1 MINVVKKP
9 HAAIFTAATDGGKT
23 KLMLD
28 LIQNEYRHHFDNIV
42 ILCPTLRVNETYK
55 SRPWIWSD
63 DNIFLIIPKDKLFEC
78 ISRFSKALTCEET
91 LFVIDDCIGDDELN
105 KQGGIFSILTAT
117 GRHINHTFWFLI
129 QRYKRIPITIRDQIK
144 MLFVWFSK
152 NRYEFDLIH
161 NENYIIEDDE
171 ELKSVKLALKEG
183 EFTCVYLR
191 MAFPRSYKVLTG

>member
-1 MINVVKKP
+1 
-9 HAAIFTAATDGGKT
+9 
-23 KLMLD
+23 MLD
-28 LIQNEYRHHFDNIV
+28 LLQNEYIQHFEKII
-42 ILCPTLRVNETYK
+42 ILCPTLRNNKTYK
-55 SRPWIWSD
+55 SRPWIRSD
-63 DNIFLIIPKDKLFEC
+63 DNIFLIILEDKLFEL
-78 ISRFSKALTCEET
+78 ISRFSKALGCEET
-91 LFVIDDCIGDDELN
+91 LFVIDDCIGDDEFN

-129 QRYKRIPITIRDQIK
+129 QRNKRIAITIRDQIK

-171 ELKSVKLALKEG
+171 ELNTVQLALKEG

-191 MAFPRSYKVLTG
+191 SYKVLTG